1 MERVRLN
8 HTPRHDQRGRFAGR
22 RTQSQTD
29 RRTVLHAENAPTPAP
44 TPAPSGALTS
54 TVRLH
59 LHMGAG
65 CARLPG
71 CVFVARALMLR
82 YPRTLAFLSARA
94 YPCLPRTL
102 AFLPKSTGPGVS
114 VSFQE
119 RNRREI
125 AKAPLLPRK
134 SCLATHR
141 HRRQGTI
148 VAPPDSPSS
157 LYSLPRRTERSEYG
171 EAPTAVARRE
181 APVVRQLHNLPRARP
196 CESRADS
203 V

>member
-1 MERVRLN
+1 MERVRLS
-8 HTPRHDQRGRFAGR
+8 HTPRHGQRPVNLFAGR

-44 TPAPSGALTS
+44 SGALTS

-59 LHMGAG
+59 LRMGAG

-94 YPCLPRTL
+94 YHGSWRFFPSPLGL
-102 AFLPKSTGPGVS
+102 AFLSR
-114 VSFQE
+114 FQE